1 MRCLMYAKVGFLN
14 YIALPLWKQWS
25 ELVSSSSD
33 IDAFQYAQIKANL
46 VTWTSRIIP
55 VAATAEQ
62 QPPGSML
69 GLQEIHFGTEA
80 DTVGAECGVVPA
92 DATPPPIPSRSP
104 DPRRRRSS
112 SLFYTSVCTIF

>member
-55 VAATAEQ
+55 VAATAE
-62 QPPGSML
+62 PGSML
-69 GLQEIHFGTEA
+69 GLQEIQFGMKPMP
-80 DTVGAECGVVPA
+80 VGACGVVPA
-92 DATPPPIPSRSP
+92 DATPPPIPSTP
-104 DPRRRRSS
+104 DRI
-112 SLFYTSVCTIF
+112 SLRP